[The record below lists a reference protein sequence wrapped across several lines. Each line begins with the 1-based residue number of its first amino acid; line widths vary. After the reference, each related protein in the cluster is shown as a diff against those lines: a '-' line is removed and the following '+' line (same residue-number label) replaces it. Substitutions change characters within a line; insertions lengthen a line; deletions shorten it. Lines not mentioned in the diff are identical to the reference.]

1 VLYIDGEMPGIATQD
16 RLAHAIRSSK
26 TEPTAPL
33 RIITP
38 DLQEAGMPDLAT
50 DEGQAAIEPHIE
62 DISLIIVDNIS
73 TLCRTGRENEG
84 ESWLPL
90 QGWALRLRSRGYS
103 VVFMHHGG
111 KGGQQRGTSRKED
124 VLDAVLHLK
133 HPGDYRPEEGARFEV
148 HFEKSR
154 MIYGDDVKPFE
165 TMLVTNAEGLRE
177 WTMKDLEQSLTERV
191 ADLLNEGVPQHEIAE
206 MLGVAKGT
214 VSKHKN
220 QAQAQGLLKAAK

>member
-1 VLYIDGEMPGIATQD
+1 
-16 RLAHAIRSSK
+16 
-26 TEPTAPL
+26 
-33 RIITP
+33 
-38 DLQEAGMPDLAT
+38 
-50 DEGQAAIEPHIE
+50 
-62 DISLIIVDNIS
+62 
-73 TLCRTGRENEG
+73 
-84 ESWLPL
+84 
-90 QGWALRLRSRGYS
+90 
-103 VVFMHHGG
+103 MHHGG